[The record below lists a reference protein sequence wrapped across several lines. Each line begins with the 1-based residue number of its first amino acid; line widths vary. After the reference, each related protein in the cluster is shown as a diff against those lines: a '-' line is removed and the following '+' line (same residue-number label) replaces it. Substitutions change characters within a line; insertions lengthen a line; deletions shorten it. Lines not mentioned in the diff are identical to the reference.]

1 MLEGFFELHDFLDTG
16 GPVLWGILLLTI
28 VLWAFIL
35 ERYWFILRVYPKRLD
50 LWLTSWND
58 RVDKCSWY
66 ARKIRQMIISRAE
79 GELHQSLSVIKT
91 LISLGPLFGLLGTVT
106 GMIEVFD
113 IMALAH
119 ESDARM
125 MASGISK
132 AIITTMAGLMVALT
146 GLYPAMQLTQR
157 ARRALGHLEDA
168 LTYGV

>member
-1 MLEGFFELHDFLDTG
+1 MFELFFELHDFLNTG

-35 ERYWFILRVYPKRLD
+35 ERYWFIHRVYPKRLG
-50 LWLTSWND
+50 LLLTAWND
-58 RVDKCSWY
+58 RDDKCSWF
-66 ARKIRQMIISRAE
+66 ARKIRQMIISKAE
-79 GELHQSLSVIKT
+79 GELHQSLSVIKI

-113 IMALAH
+113 TMALAN
-119 ESDARM
+119 ENDARM

-132 AIITTMAGLMVALT
+132 AIITTMAGLLVALT

-157 ARRALGHLEDA
+157 ARRAMGHLSDA
-168 LTYGV
+168 LKYGM